1 LVGGLRA
8 GMGYAGAATIAELK
22 DEQVASAKGNELP
35 GTSWGMQVQDIT
47 PEVAQQLNMPN
58 AKGVVI
64 RSVKP
69 DSVAAEAGLQPGDL
83 VLEIDH
89 KKVGTADDFAAMAK
103 MSQKDKKSALLLVQ
117 RGTSTLYTVINPEG

>member
-1 LVGGLRA
+1 
-8 GMGYAGAATIAELK
+8 
-22 DEQVASAKGNELP
+22 
-35 GTSWGMQVQDIT
+35 VQDMT
-47 PEVAQQLNMPN
+47 PEIASELHTPN

-64 RSVKP
+64 RNVRP
-69 DSVAAEAGLQPGDL
+69 DSSAAEAGLQPGDL

-103 MSQKDKKSALLLVQ
+103 AAQKDKKSALLLVQ